1 MSGMKEG
8 SDLPPI
14 RPKETSMG
22 SPLKDRRPT
31 EASLSASR
39 DLDQKP
45 VEEIL
50 GLIHA
55 EDAAAHA
62 AVGRC
67 LPAMAEAADVLAAC
81 LAGGGHWFNVGAGT
95 SGRLG
100 VLDASEIPPTYGM
113 SPRTVQAVMAGGE
126 RAIRNAVEGAEDDR
140 QAAGFELMERGLG
153 LGDAVLGISASGRT
167 PFVLGAMEK
176 AHEAGARTLCIT
188 CDPNSELAS
197 SVEVAIVPEVGPE
210 VVTGSTRMKG
220 GLAQKMV
227 LSALSTTVM
236 VKLGRVSGNRMT
248 HMAPMSD
255 KLRGRAV
262 RIVMDLSGVDFD
274 SARSLL
280 RETEGCVASAVHR
293 ATQSR

>member
-1 MSGMKEG
+1 
-8 SDLPPI
+8 
-14 RPKETSMG
+14 MG
-22 SPLKDRRPT
+22 TPLKDRRPT
-31 EASLSASR
+31 EASLSASH

-67 LPAMAEAADVLAAC
+67 LPAMAEAADVLAAS

-113 SPRTVQAVMAGGE
+113 SPRSVQAVMAGGE

-167 PFVLGAMEK
+167 PFVLGGMEK

-227 LSALSTTVM
+227 LAALSTTVM

-248 HMAPMSD
+248 HLAPMSD

-293 ATQSR
+293 ATHSR

>member
-1 MSGMKEG
+1 M
-8 SDLPPI
+8 
-14 RPKETSMG
+14 
-22 SPLKDRRPT
+22 
-31 EASLSASR
+31 
-39 DLDQKP
+39 
-45 VEEIL
+45 
-50 GLIHA
+50 
-55 EDAAAHA
+55 
-62 AVGRC
+62 
-67 LPAMAEAADVLAAC
+67 
-81 LAGGGHWFNVGAGT
+81 
-95 SGRLG
+95 
-100 VLDASEIPPTYGM
+100 
-113 SPRTVQAVMAGGE
+113 
-126 RAIRNAVEGAEDDR
+126 
-140 QAAGFELMERGLG
+140 
-153 LGDAVLGISASGRT
+153 
-167 PFVLGAMEK
+167 
-176 AHEAGARTLCIT
+176 
-188 CDPNSELAS
+188 
-197 SVEVAIVPEVGPE
+197 PEVGPE